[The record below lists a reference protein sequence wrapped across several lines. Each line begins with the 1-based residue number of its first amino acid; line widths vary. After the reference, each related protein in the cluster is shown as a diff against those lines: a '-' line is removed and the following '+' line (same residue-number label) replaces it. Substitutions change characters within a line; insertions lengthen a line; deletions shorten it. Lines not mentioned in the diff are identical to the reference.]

1 MIENSQ
7 RENLQSQPEEVD
19 ADSVKCLGCGS
30 NMVFNPEK
38 QTLTC
43 PHCGS
48 KQDFSTDVFAS
59 ELSLV
64 DGFGAGNGWGDD
76 KPSVFECDNCSARVV
91 LNYGETAKV
100 CPFCGT
106 AHVKKTESLAG
117 LKPNAVVPFLITAE
131 KALDLSKEWAKRRLF
146 APRKFKKNICA
157 ENVNGVYSPCFT
169 FDSSTTSYYEGKIGR
184 THTRTVG
191 SGKNKRTEVY
201 TVWQHIR
208 GTYNDCFNDVLIN
221 AGSKLGQDKLD
232 QISPF
237 DTENSRKYQK
247 EYLYGFMAYHYD
259 TSIEDCWGS
268 AKGVMDG
275 RIRRGILSR
284 YVYDKVAYLNVSTSH
299 QDVTYKYVM
308 LPVYVGNFNYK
319 KKLYNFY
326 VNGST
331 GKVKGKTPKSLW
343 KILLTVALCLGVAL
357 SIVYLF
363 LTA

>member
-1 MIENSQ
+1 
-7 RENLQSQPEEVD
+7 
-19 ADSVKCLGCGS
+19 
-30 NMVFNPEK
+30 
-38 QTLTC
+38 
-43 PHCGS
+43 
-48 KQDFSTDVFAS
+48 
-59 ELSLV
+59 
-64 DGFGAGNGWGDD
+64 
-76 KPSVFECDNCSARVV
+76 
-91 LNYGETAKV
+91 
-100 CPFCGT
+100 
-106 AHVKKTESLAG
+106 
-117 LKPNAVVPFLITAE
+117 
-131 KALDLSKEWAKRRLF
+131 
-146 APRKFKKNICA
+146 
-157 ENVNGVYSPCFT
+157 
-169 FDSSTTSYYEGKIGR
+169 
-184 THTRTVG
+184 
-191 SGKNKRTEVY
+191 
-201 TVWQHIR
+201 
-208 GTYNDCFNDVLIN
+208 
-221 AGSKLGQDKLD
+221 
-232 QISPF
+232 
-237 DTENSRKYQK
+237 
-247 EYLYGFMAYHYD
+247 MAYHYD